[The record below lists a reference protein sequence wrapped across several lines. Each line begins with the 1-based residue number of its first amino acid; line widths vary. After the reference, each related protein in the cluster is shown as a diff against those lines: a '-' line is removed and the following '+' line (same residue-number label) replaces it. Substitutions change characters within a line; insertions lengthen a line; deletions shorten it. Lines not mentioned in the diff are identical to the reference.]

1 MANDLFDLFDFQEQ
15 YAISTNRILRRPG
28 LLRDRLNP
36 LESFDEVD
44 FFNRFR
50 VTKDGFTRILE
61 RVDCLLPTYRKSTNS
76 PLNHTQQL
84 SVSLRYFATGDFQ
97 ISCGDFQGISQPTVC
112 RIMHRVTDAIASLS
126 REVIKFPDDVSET
139 NSHFFDYCGLPGISG
154 IIDGSHIPIRSPGGP
169 DAELFRNR
177 KGFFSFNAQI
187 ICDHKLLIIDVVSGW
202 PGSTHDSRVFNNS
215 RICTEFCSGIRE
227 GILLGDSAY
236 PLSPY
241 LITPYPHPPNS
252 RSKGRFNRALCKAR
266 CSIERCIGVL
276 KRRWACLS
284 RQLNCKHTRVPNIIV
299 ACSVLH
305 NLCIMYHQPMVEE
318 MVGSTVSIS
327 QDEDEQSPQYD
338 DVEYRPG
345 EDFLFGGDEVRDMLS
360 ERFE

>member
-1 MANDLFDLFDFQEQ
+1 MADDFYDLLDLQEQ
-15 YAISTNRILRRPG
+15 YYILTNRIARRPG

-44 FFNRFR
+44 FFHRFR
-50 VTKDGFTRILE
+50 VTKEGFARILDK
-61 RVDCLLPTYRKSTNS
+61 VDDLLPIHKKKTNS

-84 SVSLRYFATGDFQ
+84 SVTLRYFATGDFQ

-112 RIMHRVTDAIASLS
+112 RVVHQVTAAIASMS
-126 REVIKFPDDVSET
+126 REIIKFPDDSSKT
-139 NSHFFDYCGLPGISG
+139 NNSFMEYCGLPGISG
-154 IIDGSHIPIRSPGGP
+154 IIDGSHIPIRSPGGN

-177 KGFFSFNAQI
+177 KGFFSYNAKFV
-187 ICDHKLLIIDVVSGW
+187 CDYKLMILDVVSGW

-215 RICTEFCSGIRE
+215 RLCYDFCNGTRQ

-236 PLSPY
+236 PLTPY
-241 LITPYPHPPNS
+241 LIIPYPHPPNS
-252 RSKGRFNRALCKAR
+252 RPKGLFNRALCR
-266 CSIERCIGVL
+266 GRGSIERCIGVL

-284 RQLNCKHTRVPNIIV
+284 RQLNCKYTRVPSIIV

-305 NLCIMYHQPMVEE
+305 NLCIIFNQPLIEGSDE
-318 MVGSTVSIS
+318 STVD
-327 QDEDEQSPQYD
+327 QDQDAHSDDLPDE
-338 DVEYRPG
+338 VEYRPG
-345 EDFLFGGDEVRDMLS
+345 EYFVFGGDEVRDMLS